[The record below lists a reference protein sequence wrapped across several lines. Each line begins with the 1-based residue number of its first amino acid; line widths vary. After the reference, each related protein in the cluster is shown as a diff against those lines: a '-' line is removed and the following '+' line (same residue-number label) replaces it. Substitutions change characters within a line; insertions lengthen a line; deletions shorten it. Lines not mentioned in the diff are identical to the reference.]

1 MSLGVM
7 TVLASSKRAQTTR
20 RPRRWTPGRVS
31 EDRVT
36 APELPVREPATRAAA
51 PERRRREQGPPQDEA
66 LYTCSCGF
74 VFHAAVST
82 SVGCP
87 HCGDTQAW

>member
-7 TVLASSKRAQTTR
+7 TVLASSKRAQTTL
-20 RPRRWTPGRVS
+20 RPRRWTPNRAS
-31 EDRVT
+31 EDRV
-36 APELPVREPATRAAA
+36 AASELAARESTPA
-51 PERRRREQGPPQDEA
+51 RRRREQGPPQDQA

>member
-1 MSLGVM
+1 M
-7 TVLASSKRAQTTR
+7 TVLTSSKRTHAKSR
-20 RPRRWTPGRVS
+20 RRRFSAAAG
-31 EDRVT
+31 
-36 APELPVREPATRAAA
+36 PAAAA
-51 PERRRREQGPPQDEA
+51 PAPAPPAPPAPLPRRRRELGPQADRA

-87 HCGDTQAW
+87 HCGGTQAW

>member
-1 MSLGVM
+1 M
-7 TVLASSKRAQTTR
+7 TVLASSKRA
-20 RPRRWTPGRVS
+20 PFKS
-31 EDRVT
+31 
-36 APELPVREPATRAAA
+36 
-51 PERRRREQGPPQDEA
+51 RRRRFSESQGPAAAAATPSPPVHRRRELGPQADRA

-87 HCGDTQAW
+87 HCGGTQAW